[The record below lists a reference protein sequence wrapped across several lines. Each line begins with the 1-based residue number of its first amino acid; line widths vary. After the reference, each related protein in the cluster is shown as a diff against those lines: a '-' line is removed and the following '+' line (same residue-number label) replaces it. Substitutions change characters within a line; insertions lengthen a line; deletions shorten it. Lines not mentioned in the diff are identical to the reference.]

1 MDDQQIAEATTGLA
15 LIEDLPLRESIR
27 ADIAFADQAFGG
39 GEWKAATVLAGA
51 AAEALLLWAIT
62 DKKIKAKVK
71 AAARPASIPNPSEDP
86 NNWGLGGY
94 I

>member
-62 DKKIKAKVK
+62 DEKDQGE
-71 AAARPASIPNPSEDP
+71 SEGCCP
-86 NNWGLGGY
+86 PGVY
-94 I
+94 S